1 MTLQK
6 FRRNLTPK
14 GGAEKCR
21 DIFHYDP
28 PLGAECHFLKK
39 QVLTLRGSGDTADKN
54 QATNG
59 RHFERHFAKIA
70 HFESDKW
77 ATRGDKL
84 LKKHRKCVAELRN
97 F

>member
-14 GGAEKCR
+14 GGQKNVAT
-21 DIFHYDP
+21 FFTTTP
-28 PLGAECHFLKK
+28 PLGVECHFLKK
-39 QVLTLRGSGDTADKN
+39 QVLTLRGSRDTADKN